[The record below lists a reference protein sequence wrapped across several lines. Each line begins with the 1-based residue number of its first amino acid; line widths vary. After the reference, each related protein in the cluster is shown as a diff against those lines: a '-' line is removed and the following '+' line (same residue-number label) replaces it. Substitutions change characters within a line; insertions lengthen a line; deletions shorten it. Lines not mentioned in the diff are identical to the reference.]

1 MRKLREMVLEFES
14 EWEIDYLIGACE
26 KMVPIMSEYQGFIDF
41 LESLKEESEEHG
53 LTFEERL
60 DRVDKGLHDVRKLL
74 HQTIDSLKSE
84 PEVATG
90 TGLKESYVRPVNLG
104 RGRSRSS
111 GDRQ

>member
-1 MRKLREMVLEFES
+1 MRKLREMALEFDS

-26 KMVPIMSEYQGFIDF
+26 EMVPKMSEYQGFIDF
-41 LESLKEESEEHG
+41 LESLKEESEIDIPDIER
-53 LTFEERL
+53 RL
-60 DRVDKGLHDVRKLL
+60 DR
-74 HQTIDSLKSE
+74 IDEELNKIRETLYSIIETLESE